1 MDPVTRTV
9 AIVTLGCKTN
19 QFESAAMLE
28 QLTANGY
35 SQVDFDIGA
44 DLVIVNTC
52 TVTAATDS
60 QSRNLIR
67 RAQRLNPSAR
77 IVVTGCYAQINPGEL
92 QKLPGVSLIIGNE
105 EKKELLRLL
114 TQTQQNDRR
123 ETTTLVTDIRSAQ
136 HCAPP
141 ELHSFAQRSRAFV
154 QIQNGCDAFCSY
166 CIIPYARGP
175 GRSVPIAQVV
185 AQVEGLGASGYRE
198 VVLTGIHIGGYGQDL
213 GAGISLLT
221 LLQAIETCNFNGR
234 VRLGSIE
241 PTELPPELRNYLTQ
255 ASWLCPHLH
264 IPLQAGDDEILR
276 RMNRHYDT
284 QFFTDLLADL
294 QQRNSAM
301 AIGLDVI
308 CGFPGETEEH
318 FSRTVGLLER
328 LPFSHLHVF
337 PFSRRPGTPAATMPD
352 QVAPALI
359 KKRAAKLRL
368 LGEERLQQFSR
379 RFVGGRLSMLVEAG
393 VSNGQRKG
401 LSANY
406 LTLLIDQ
413 DQAQAGEL
421 CPVRVTGLV
430 AGGLR
435 VERVNGSAF

>member
-1 MDPVTRTV
+1 MTRSV
-9 AIVTLGCKTN
+9 AVVTLGCKTN

-28 QLTANGY
+28 QLIGNGY
-35 SQVDFDIGA
+35 HQVDFEAGA
-44 DLVIVNTC
+44 ELVIVNTC

-105 EKKELLRLL
+105 EKRELLRLL
-114 TQTQQNDRR
+114 AQAQQNDRS
-123 ETTTLVTDIRSAQ
+123 ETTTLVTDIRAAQ
-136 HCAPP
+136 HCAPLD
-141 ELHSFAQRSRAFV
+141 LHTFAQRSRAFV

-166 CIIPYARGP
+166 CIIPYARGA
-175 GRSVPIAQVV
+175 GRSVPIEQVV
-185 AQVEGLGASGYRE
+185 AQVERLGTSGYRE
-198 VVLTGIHIGGYGQDL
+198 IVLTGIHIGGYGQDFAD
-213 GAGISLLT
+213 GTSLLT
-221 LLQAIETCNFNGR
+221 LLQEIEACGFSGR

-241 PTELPPELRNYLTQ
+241 PTELPLELRNYLTQ
-255 ASWLCPHLH
+255 ATWLCPHLH

-284 QFFTDLLADL
+284 AFFTDLLADL
-294 QQRNSAM
+294 QQRNPAM

-308 CGFPGETEEH
+308 SGFPGETEEH
-318 FSRTVGLLER
+318 FTRTVELLQR

-337 PFSRRPGTPAATMPD
+337 PFSRRPGTPAATMTD

-359 KKRAAKLRL
+359 KERAAGLRR
-368 LGEERLQQFSR
+368 LGEEKLQRFSR
-379 RFVGGRLSMLVEAG
+379 RFVGAQLLMLVEG
-393 VSNGQRKG
+393 GGSNGQRKG
-401 LSANY
+401 LSENY

-413 DQAQAGEL
+413 HQAQPGEL
-421 CPVRVTGLV
+421 CLVRVIDLV
-430 AGGLR
+430 DGGLT
-435 VERVNGSAF
+435 VERVD